1 MTVDTRRLYRSRSD
15 RMIAGICGGL
25 GNFLG
30 MDPTIVRLIV
40 LLITFMWPFTP
51 LIYLV
56 MMLVVPEEPLGEASS
71 QTPES
76 VSDQDEQA
84 SSTQ

>member
-1 MTVDTRRLYRSRSD
+1 MTTDNRRLYRSRTD
-15 RMIAGICGGL
+15 RMIAGLCGGL

-40 LLITFMWPFTP
+40 VLITFMWPFTP

-56 MMLVVPEEPLGEASS
+56 MMLIVPEEPLNEASS
-71 QTPES
+71 STLES
-76 VSDQDEQA
+76 SPDQDEQE
-84 SSTQ
+84 

>member
-1 MTVDTRRLYRSRSD
+1 MTTDNRRLYRSRTD
-15 RMIAGICGGL
+15 RMIAGLCGGL

-40 LLITFMWPFTP
+40 VLITFMWPFTP

-56 MMLVVPEEPLGEASS
+56 MMLIVPEEPLNEASS
-71 QTPES
+71 STLES
-76 VSDQDEQA
+76 SPDQDKQE
-84 SSTQ
+84 